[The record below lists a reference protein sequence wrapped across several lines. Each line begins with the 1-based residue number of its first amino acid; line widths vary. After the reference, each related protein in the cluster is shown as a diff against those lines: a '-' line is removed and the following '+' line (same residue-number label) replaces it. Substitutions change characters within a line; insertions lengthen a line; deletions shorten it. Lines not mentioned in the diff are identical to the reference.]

1 MYAARIALVSTLFSA
16 TVSAAQEPLPRPDRD
31 RTPSPL
37 PEVLPHPFELPELP
51 TLVDE
56 AFAALELEWP
66 AMELA
71 MADAVAAFEQ
81 LDFELPHG
89 AWDMS
94 PDMPDFDVDL
104 DFDLDLDFDRHFDV
118 DPGFHGFDAVDVRD
132 AAPPNAWAPQ
142 DPADSLYRLAREA
155 LNRGEYRRAADLFR
169 EIADRHSRSAY
180 AADALYWQAFA
191 LYRLGS
197 EDDLRSALA
206 ALDAQRA
213 RYAGAST
220 QADAQTL
227 RTRIRGALASRGDD
241 RSARYVESA
250 AEARGRGTSC
260 DKEDLAVR
268 IEALNALGQM
278 DPDAAA
284 PLLRRVVS
292 RRDECSA
299 GLRRRAVFL
308 LGRRGEEAAATL
320 TDVARN
326 DPDPDVRRDAILWLS
341 KMPGDQIVPTLEE
354 LARTSERR
362 VQSASVRALVEHA
375 SPRARQAL
383 RSLVERQDV
392 PESVRSEA
400 ISALGDKERMTD
412 EDAAWLRGVYA
423 RLESDRLREKVV
435 TTIARLGGPEN
446 EAWVMA
452 FVRNANEPIKLR
464 SEALSRLASS
474 RSARDRTPVDVA
486 VLVRMYDAVEERELR
501 ERLIQIFARRNEPQ
515 ATDKLLEIARSGTDP
530 RLRRTAISALTRKN
544 DPRTQK
550 LLLEII
556 DQ

>member
-1 MYAARIALVSTLFSA
+1 MHAARIALVSTLFAA
-16 TVSAAQEPLPRPDRD
+16 TVSAAQEPRPRPDRD

-37 PEVLPHPFELPELP
+37 PEMLPHRFELPELP

-56 AFAALELEWP
+56 AFAALEFEWP

-71 MADAVAAFEQ
+71 MADAAAAFEQ
-81 LDFELPHG
+81 LDFELPPG
-89 AWDMS
+89 AWDIS
-94 PDMPDFDVDL
+94 PDMPDFDVEL
-104 DFDLDLDFDRHFDV
+104 DFDLDLDFARHFDV
-118 DPGFHGFDAVDVRD
+118 DIGFDRFDAVDVRD

-155 LNRGEYRRAADLFR
+155 LTRGENRRAADLFR
-169 EIADRHSRSAY
+169 QITERHPRSAY

-191 LYRLGS
+191 LHRLGS

-227 RTRIRGALASRGDD
+227 RTRIRGALAARGDD
-241 RSARYVESA
+241 RSARYIESA

-260 DKEDLAVR
+260 DKEELAVR

-278 DPDAAA
+278 DPDAAG

-299 GLRRRAVFL
+299 GLRKRAVFL
-308 LGRRGEEAAATL
+308 LGRRGDEAAGTL

-341 KMPGDQIVPTLEE
+341 KMPGDQTVATLEE
-354 LARTSERR
+354 LARTGDGR
-362 VQSASVRALVEHA
+362 VQRASVRALVEHA

-383 RSLVERQDV
+383 RSLVEGQDV

-400 ISALGDKERMTD
+400 ISTLGDTKRATD
-412 EDAAWLRGVYA
+412 EDAAWLRAVYA
-423 RLESDRLREKVV
+423 RLDSDRLKEKVV
-435 TTIARLGGPEN
+435 AAIARLGGPEN

-452 FVRNANEPIKLR
+452 FVRNANEPIKVR
-464 SEALSRLASS
+464 SEALAHLASS
-474 RSARDRTPVDVA
+474 RSRRERAPVDVA
-486 VLVRMYDAVEERELR
+486 VLVRMYDALEERELR
-501 ERLIQIFARRNEPQ
+501 ERLIQSFARRNEPQ

-530 RLRRTAISALTRKN
+530 RLRRTAISALTRKD

>member
-1 MYAARIALVSTLFSA
+1 M
-16 TVSAAQEPLPRPDRD
+16 
-31 RTPSPL
+31 
-37 PEVLPHPFELPELP
+37 
-51 TLVDE
+51 LVDE
-56 AFAALELEWP
+56 AFTALEFEWP
-66 AMELA
+66 EMEVA
-71 MADAVAAFEQ
+71 MADAAAAFGQ
-81 LDFELPHG
+81 LDFALPQG

-104 DFDLDLDFDRHFDV
+104 DFELDLDFDRYLDIAA
-118 DPGFHGFDAVDVRD
+118 GFHMLNEVDVRD
-132 AAPPNAWAPQ
+132 ATPPNAWAPQ
-142 DPADSLYRLAREA
+142 DPADSLYRLGRDA

-169 EIADRHSRSAY
+169 QITDRHSRSTY

-191 LYRLGS
+191 LYRLGT
-197 EDDLRSALA
+197 EDDLRA
-206 ALDAQRA
+206 ALRALETQRA

-227 RTRIRGALASRGDD
+227 RTRIRGALASRGDG
-241 RSARYVESA
+241 RSAEYVERA
-250 AEARGRGTSC
+250 AEGRGRSESC
-260 DKEDLAVR
+260 DKEELAVR

-278 DPDAAA
+278 DPEAAG
-284 PLLRRVVS
+284 PLLRRVVA
-292 RRDECSA
+292 RRDTCSA

-326 DPDPDVRRDAILWLS
+326 DPDLDVRSEAISWLS
-341 KMPGDQIVPTLEE
+341 RMPGDQTIATLEE
-354 LARTSERR
+354 LARSSEGR
-362 VQSASVRALVEHA
+362 VQRAAIRALVRHE

-383 RSLVERQDV
+383 RTLVESQDV
-392 PESVRSEA
+392 SESVRAEA
-400 ISALGDKERMTD
+400 ISALGDRERTTD
-412 EDAAWLRGVYA
+412 DDAAWLRGVYA
-423 RLESDRLREKVV
+423 RLESDRLKERVV
-435 TTIARLGGPEN
+435 SAIARLGGPEN

-452 FVRNANEPIKLR
+452 LVRNANEPIRLR
-464 SEALSRLASS
+464 SEALSRLAAGS
-474 RSARDRTPVDVA
+474 RRDSVGVGVA

-501 ERLIQIFARRNEPQ
+501 ERLIQIFGRRTDPQ

-530 RLRRTAISALTRKN
+530 RLRRSAIATLTKKN

>member
-1 MYAARIALVSTLFSA
+1 MYAARLALVSTLFAA

-37 PEVLPHPFELPELP
+37 PHLFELPELP
-51 TLVDE
+51 TLADE
-56 AFAALELEWP
+56 VFGALEIAWP

-71 MADAVAAFEQ
+71 MADAAAAFEQ
-81 LDFELPHG
+81 LDFELPRG
-89 AWDMS
+89 AWDIS
-94 PDMPDFDVDL
+94 PEMLDFDVDL
-104 DFDLDLDFDRHFDV
+104 DFELDLDFDRHIDAEA
-118 DPGFHGFDAVDVRD
+118 GFHGFDAVDVRN

-169 EIADRHSRSAY
+169 QITDRHSRSAY

-227 RTRIRGALASRGDD
+227 RTRIRGTLASRGDD
-241 RSARYVESA
+241 RSAEYVERT
-250 AEARGRGTSC
+250 AEARGRGESC
-260 DKEDLAVR
+260 DKEELAVR

-278 DPDAAA
+278 DPEAAA

-292 RRDECSA
+292 RRDTCSA

-308 LGRRGEEAAATL
+308 LGRRGDESATTL

-326 DPDPDVRRDAILWLS
+326 DPDPDVRTDAITWLS
-341 KMPGDQIVPTLEE
+341 RMPGDQTVATLEE
-354 LARTSERR
+354 LARTSDGR
-362 VQSASVRALVEHA
+362 VQRAAVRALVRHE

-383 RSLVERQDV
+383 RSLVEGQDV

-400 ISALGDKERMTD
+400 ISALGDRERTTD
-412 EDAAWLRGVYA
+412 DDAAWLRGVYA

-435 TTIARLGGPEN
+435 AAIARLGGPEN

-464 SEALSRLASS
+464 SEALSRLAS
-474 RSARDRTPVDVA
+474 RSERDRAPVDVA

-501 ERLIQIFARRNEPQ
+501 ERLIQIFGRRNEPQ

-530 RLRRTAISALTRKN
+530 RLRRTAIATLTKKN